1 MVKITPSALITGIKG
16 TLGGNT
22 FQNWKGSIVLRRT
35 PSPSSVITAKK
46 ALVEGINSTISGC
59 YYSLSTDLKNS
70 WGYFASLI
78 SSTISG
84 SDAFQKVNV
93 ANLSRE
99 HPALCAYDTPLCTY
113 NPPFTPVYTGGRYCL
128 KYDRFEFYWGTP
140 ACLTVYVTGYYSAQ
154 VGYSNENWPTFR
166 MGSTV
171 LSNLGRICFDAS
183 EYQIGQIF
191 RLRGD
196 SITPYGV
203 TSSKSALVS
212 AEKVSTFSYP
222 PLLFILD
229 SEYSK
234 CMKFMIPS
242 NEYSQILPD
251 WSGSP
256 GYLNGP
262 RGICSDEDYI
272 YITDTYNHRIC
283 KFNKTDLSFVASFG
297 SSGSG
302 DSNFSYPKGISC
314 DSNRLYICDSGNDRI
329 KVHLKSDL
337 SYLFAFGTSGSGSS
351 NFDNPVGICY
361 FNNILYITDS
371 DNHRFKLHSAVNGS
385 YISEYG
391 SEGSGPI
398 QFSYPHGI
406 SCNSQYIFIV
416 DTGNDRISVWGLSV
430 TVPFTQFGSSGSGD
444 LNFDGPLFCC
454 LNSSYL
460 YITDAGNFRVVY
472 YNLDTLSFS
481 GKFGQEGEAPWQFA
495 ILSGICTM
503 TTDP

>member
-297 SSGSG
+297 SFGSG
-302 DSNFSYPKGISC
+302 NSNFSYPKGICC
-314 DSNRLYICDSGNDRI
+314 DDTYLYICDSGNNRL
-329 KVHLKSDL
+329 KMHLKSDL
-337 SYLFAFGTSGSGSS
+337 SFYGSFGSYGSGSRNLDNPS
-351 NFDNPVGICY
+351 GCDYFNYFVYISDSGNNRVQCFLTFLRTFEGSFGSHGSGDDQFDNPI
-361 FNNILYITDS
+361 
-371 DNHRFKLHSAVNGS
+371 
-385 YISEYG
+385 
-391 SEGSGPI
+391 
-398 QFSYPHGI
+398 GI
-406 SCNSQYIFIV
+406 SCNSGFIFIV
-416 DTGNDRISVWGLSV
+416 DNGNSRISVWDIGSWSHLSN
-430 TVPFTQFGSSGSGD
+430 FGSYGSD
-444 LNFDGPLFCC
+444 DDQFDDPRYCC